1 MPKLEIAVS
10 HKLTQDEA
18 LARIKRLV
26 ASAKVQYSSKTGEIE
41 ESWNGYVGSFS
52 GRAGGATASGTITV
66 NPSSVVLDLTLP
78 FIVMLA
84 KGQIESGVREHL
96 SRILA

>member
-1 MPKLEIAVS
+1 
-10 HKLTQDEA
+10 
-18 LARIKRLV
+18 
-26 ASAKVQYSSKTGEIE
+26 
-41 ESWNGYVGSFS
+41 VGSFS

-84 KGQIESGVREHL
+84 KGQIESGVREQL